1 MKTETKKKLWLSL
14 AMIALIVIGAGAF
27 VLIGVKASQVAT
39 KELEKYEPSPS
50 ATPASQKLSFAALRT
65 ESLNPSQIEPF
76 LTGIDGLHGLG
87 FNNGTL
93 YVSSWEEQKL
103 YKVDVATKQRKLLA
117 DELDGVHDMVF
128 PGDGTLVTP
137 LFNDGRVVRVN
148 TTTGQVK
155 TLAKGLEGPNG
166 IARARDGGFYISNA
180 KGGTVTKL
188 NKDGATTTIAKD
200 LKEPAGII
208 SDTDNI
214 LYIAQFADPSQSV
227 IQLLDNG
234 QIRPLVGGL
243 TNAET
248 LLRDDERNVIIGHVV
263 DGKAAMSF
271 FPRGGTEART
281 ILVTNLPGPMVGPVT
296 DGTYLYFES
305 AGDSTVYRVPL
316 PK

>member
-1 MKTETKKKLWLSL
+1 MKTHTNKKIWLSL
-14 AMIALIVIGAGAF
+14 AMVAVIAIGAGLFA
-27 VLIGVKASQVAT
+27 LIGVNASRLAT
-39 KELEKYEPSPS
+39 QELEKYEPSPS
-50 ATPASQKLSFAALRT
+50 PTMAAQKLSFAALRT
-65 ESLNPSQIEPF
+65 QSLNPGQIEPF
-76 LTGIDGLHGLG
+76 VTGIDGVHGLG

-93 YVSSWEEQKL
+93 YVSSWSERKL
-103 YKVDVATKQRKLLA
+103 YKVDVASKQRKLLA
-117 DELDGVHDMVF
+117 DELDGAHDMVF

-155 TLAKGLEGPNG
+155 TLAKGLDGPNG

-188 NKDGATTTIAKD
+188 NQDGALTTVAQG
-200 LKEPAGII
+200 LREPAGII

-214 LYIAQFADPSQSV
+214 LYIAQFADTAQSV

-281 ILVTNLPGPMVGPVT
+281 ILVTSLPGPMVGPVT
-296 DGTYLYFES
+296 DGKYLYFES
-305 AGDSTVYRVPL
+305 AGDDTVYRVPL
-316 PK
+316 P